1 MRKIALGLLIFTLAA
16 SGGRAQDAATQQEM
30 DKLSGQLQDIIDA
43 EAAQSKRLD
52 AMEKEISDL
61 RDKVN
66 TPAPNND
73 ASADDLQKLAAQVQE
88 IDRKRQSDKEL
99 ILGKIEDLAKISAE
113 PIHTHHAAPVR
124 DTTDDTATPV
134 DAAPQPAGY
143 DYPVK
148 AGDSLSAI
156 VRAYREKGVKVTLS
170 QVLKANPGLSA
181 NTLYVGK
188 TIRIPDPS
196 MK

>member
-16 SGGRAQDAATQQEM
+16 SGARAQDAATQQEI
-30 DKLSGQLQDIIDA
+30 DKLSGQLQDIIDQ
-43 EAAQSKRLD
+43 EASQAKELQ

-73 ASADDLQKLAAQVQE
+73 ASADDLQKLASQVQE
-88 IDRKRQSDKEL
+88 IDRKRQDDKVL
-99 ILGKIEDLAKISAE
+99 ILGKIEDLARISSE
-113 PIHTHHAAPVR
+113 PVHEHHTSTPPP
-124 DTTDDTATPV
+124 DTTSDTTTST
-134 DAAPQPAGY
+134 DAPQPAGY
-143 DYPVK
+143 DYKVQ

-156 VRAYREKGVKVTLS
+156 IRAYREKGVKVTLS
-170 QVLKANPGLSA
+170 QVLKANPGLTTK
-181 NTLYVGK
+181 TLYVGK
-188 TIRIPDPS
+188 TIRIPDAS